1 MKLQEVFDQLTYG
14 ELSQLSI
21 GGNEMG
27 VISPANYNRLVPH
40 VNLGLTQLYKR
51 FPLKEGRFKL
61 ELQSNR
67 TVYPLTSKYAVSSR
81 SSQELVR
88 YIKDS
93 LSAPF
98 KEDIHKIEKVVASTG
113 YEYSLNDESDEY
125 GMFTPSATVL
135 RVSLDVADQVMDLPD
150 ELKTRMVEIVYRANH
165 PLIIADGADL
175 EPDLINL
182 ELPYSHLEPLL
193 LFIASRVHTPT
204 GMTNETNMGNT
215 YFAKY
220 EAACQLL
227 EVKGLQVDQGSQN
240 SRLYRNGWV

>member
-1 MKLQEVFDQLTYG
+1 MKLQEVFDQLTMG

-21 GGNEMG
+21 GGNEAG

-40 VNLGLTQLYKR
+40 VNLALTALYKR
-51 FPLKEGRFKL
+51 FPLKENRFTL

-67 TVYPLTSKYAVSSR
+67 TVYPLINKYAVSSR
-81 SSQELVR
+81 SSREAVR

-93 LSAPF
+93 LAVPF
-98 KEDIHKIEKVVASTG
+98 TEDIHKIEKVVASTG
-113 YEYSLNDESDEY
+113 YEFGLNDESDEY

-150 ELKTRMVEIVYRANH
+150 DLKTRLVEVVYRANH

-175 EPDLINL
+175 EPDMIEL

-204 GMTNETNMGNT
+204 GMTNEANLGNT

-220 EAACQLL
+220 EAACQQL
-227 EVKGLQVDQGSQN
+227 EMTNLRVDQGSQN

>member
-1 MKLQEVFDQLTYG
+1 MNLQEVFDQLTHG

-21 GGNEMG
+21 GGNEAG
-27 VISPANYNRLVPH
+27 LINPANYNRLVPH

-51 FPLKEGRFKL
+51 FPLKEGRLTL

-67 TVYPLTSKYAVSSR
+67 TVYPIHSKYAVSSR
-81 SSQELVR
+81 SSREPVR

-93 LSAPF
+93 LAAPF
-98 KEDIHKIEKVVASTG
+98 KDDIYKIEKVVASSG
-113 YEYSLNDESDEY
+113 YEFSLNDESDEY

-135 RVSLDVADQVMDLPD
+135 RVPLDVAEQSMDLPD
-150 ELKTRMVEIVYRANH
+150 EIKTTLVEVVYRANH

-175 EPDLINL
+175 EPELIEL

-204 GMTNETNMGNT
+204 GMTNEANLGNT
-215 YFAKY
+215 YSAKY

-227 EVKGLQVDQGSQN
+227 EFKGLQVDQGSQN
-240 SRLYRNGWV
+240 SRLERNGWV

>member
-1 MKLQEVFDQLTYG
+1 MKLQEVFDQLTHG

-21 GGNEMG
+21 GGNEAG

-51 FPLKEGRFKL
+51 FPLKEGRLKL
-61 ELQSNR
+61 ELQDNR
-67 TVYPLTSKYAVSSR
+67 TVYPIHSKYAVSSR
-81 SSQELVR
+81 SSREPVR

-93 LSAPF
+93 LAAPF
-98 KEDIHKIEKVVASTG
+98 KDDIHKIEKVVATSG
-113 YEYSLNDESDEY
+113 YEFSLNDESDEY
-125 GMFTPSATVL
+125 SMFTPSATVL
-135 RVSLDVADQVMDLPD
+135 RISLDVVEQVMDLPD
-150 ELKTRMVEIVYRANH
+150 ELKTTQVEVVYRANH

-175 EPDLINL
+175 EPDLIEL
-182 ELPYSHLEPLL
+182 ELPYTHLEPLL

-204 GMTNETNMGNT
+204 GMTNEANLGNT
-215 YFAKY
+215 YAAKY

-227 EVKGLQVDQGSQN
+227 ENKGLQVDQGSQN

>member
-1 MKLQEVFDQLTYG
+1 MNLQEVFDQLTHG

-21 GGNEMG
+21 GGNEAG
-27 VISPANYNRLVPH
+27 LINPANYNRLVPH

-51 FPLKEGRFKL
+51 FPLKEGRLTL

-67 TVYPLTSKYAVSSR
+67 TVYPIHSKYAVSSR
-81 SSQELVR
+81 SSREPVR

-93 LSAPF
+93 LAAPF
-98 KEDIHKIEKVVASTG
+98 KDDIHKIEKVVASSG
-113 YEYSLNDESDEY
+113 YEFSLNDESDEY

-135 RVSLDVADQVMDLPD
+135 RVPLDVAEQSMDLPD
-150 ELKTRMVEIVYRANH
+150 EIKTTLVEVVYRANH

-175 EPDLINL
+175 EPELIEL

-204 GMTNETNMGNT
+204 GMTNEANLGNT
-215 YFAKY
+215 YSAKY

-227 EVKGLQVDQGSQN
+227 EFKGLQVDQGSQN
-240 SRLYRNGWV
+240 SRLERNGWV